1 MEINRQLIS
10 ALLMG
15 ALLIFGSAAAWEE
28 TVPPAAKRPYPESL
42 DQVRNFHDD
51 FARGGTSAKLGT
63 TILSDLTKGSTI
75 GTSTIQDLTGFSI
88 FDDDEDD
95 ETFQG
100 VVAINTER
108 GRTVT
113 GRGEF
118 GSVPTDVNY
127 LDIDV
132 RNIIVISI
140 NTARGGNAIATSEI
154 VIKPT
159 QQSGFR

>member
-1 MEINRQLIS
+1 MEKNWQLIS

-15 ALLIFGSAAAWEE
+15 SLLIFGSAAAWEE

-51 FARGGTSAKLGT
+51 FARGGTSAKVGT
-63 TILSDLTKGSTI
+63 TTLSDLTKGRTI

-88 FDDDEDD
+88 FDGADDD

>member
-1 MEINRQLIS
+1 MEKNWQLIS
-10 ALLMG
+10 LALMSM
-15 ALLIFGSAAAWEE
+15 LLILGSAGAVAWEASIAE
-28 TVPPAAKRPYPESL
+28 REYPDSL
-42 DQVRNFHDD
+42 SQVRNFHED
-51 FARGGTSAKLGT
+51 FSRGGPSAKLGAMS
-63 TILSDLTKGSTI
+63 LEDLGQSGRI
-75 GTSTIQDLTGFSI
+75 GTTTVADLTGFSI
-88 FDDDEDD
+88 FDDAEDD

-108 GRTVT
+108 GKTVT
-113 GRGEF
+113 GRSQF

-127 LDIDV
+127 MDIDV

>member
-1 MEINRQLIS
+1 MEIKWQLIS
-10 ALLMG
+10 LALMSM
-15 ALLIFGSAAAWEE
+15 LLIFGSAAAVDWDASIAERE
-28 TVPPAAKRPYPESL
+28 YPDSL
-42 DQVRNFHDD
+42 NRVRNYHDD

-127 LDIDV
+127 MDIDV